1 MMDIQ
6 QNVTKNLNVFVFEY
20 KINITST
27 FYIHIKNISCVFI
40 LFY

>member
-6 QNVTKNLNVFVFEY
+6 QNVTKNLNVLVFEY

-27 FYIHIKNISCVFI
+27 FYS
-40 LFY
+40 YQEY